1 MPRSSWLN
9 ILIILLVVI
18 AASYVVQLVWGF
30 VSGFGDIILLLLLSW
45 LIAYALSP
53 LVEGLND
60 RAIFAPVLRRSGLH
74 ERNRVGRQL
83 AQFRVTRPLA
93 VAIVYLGLLIVVVVG
108 IASLVPAI
116 VSQVNTTASQLSN
129 IETLEAM
136 FTSLTRDVFGRL
148 NLSFNTESLIDNA
161 VSGLQSLA
169 TPLLQNTVAILTG
182 VLGILG
188 NALLV
193 ILFSFF
199 LALDGPRFNT
209 MLFDVVPERLHQE
222 TRMFLIT
229 TDRAFGGFLRS
240 QILQASAIGV
250 GTGLIMSLFGVQA
263 PLLSGVF
270 AGLAML
276 IPLVGPVLSFIP
288 PLLVT
293 LLSDPGKVIWVMILI
308 AVLQVVVV
316 NMIMPRIM
324 GNALGLHPLVIIVSL
339 LIGVKMAGF
348 WGAFFAMPLAGIISA
363 FGAFLIRRR
372 QRLAE
377 LTSAIVQE
385 NPSSLMPI
393 DDGSLV
399 EQTLESGTSPG
410 TEDKSRV

>member
-18 AASYVVQLVWGF
+18 AASYVVQLAWVF
-30 VSGFGDIILLLLLSW
+30 FSGFGDIILLLLLSW
-45 LIAYALSP
+45 LITYALNP
-53 LVEGLND
+53 LVEGMSD
-60 RAIFAPVLRRSGLH
+60 RAIFAAPVRWLKLEEKHRAGRGLA
-74 ERNRVGRQL
+74 G
-83 AQFRVTRPLA
+83 FRVTRPLA
-93 VAIVYLGLLIVVVVG
+93 VAIVYFGLLLVVVVG

-116 VSQVNTTASQLSN
+116 VAQVNSTAVQLSN
-129 IETLEAM
+129 IDALEKI
-136 FTSLTRDVFGRL
+136 FTSLTREISARL
-148 NLSFNTESLIDNA
+148 NLSFNLESLIDNA
-161 VSGLQSLA
+161 VSSLQSLA

-209 MLFDVVPERLHQE
+209 MLFDIVPQRLHQE

-240 QILQASAIGV
+240 QILQASAIGF
-250 GTGLIMSLFGVQA
+250 GTGIIMTLFGIQA

-276 IPLVGPVLSFIP
+276 IPLLGPALSFIP

-293 LLSDPGKVIWVMILI
+293 LLSDPGKALWVMILI
-308 AVLQVVVV
+308 ALLQIVVV

-324 GNALGLHPLVIIVSL
+324 GNALGLHPLVVIVSL

-385 NPSSLMPI
+385 NSSALAPM
-393 DDGSLV
+393 DAGSLV
-399 EQTLESGTSPG
+399 EQTLETTTNLP